1 MKKTLK
7 SCFALALALVLCLG
21 LCATA
26 FADADYVDA
35 KAAITKE
42 LTMPAKTPTPN
53 CTFKFVVTSVS
64 VDGDTT
70 VTAPVATIADIS
82 FTGTDAGTDAE
93 AGGVKSVVK
102 ESNVQFGT
110 FPHAGL
116 YVYNVKETENT
127 VTANKDQTFTY
138 SKAEYEMQVF
148 VANKPGAEGGLYI
161 QSIVVYQTKDDAG
174 NDISVANQTKEPNI
188 KPTENGTGNSFRFVN
203 KYVQKSGSPDPNNTT
218 FNSLKVEKKVTGNLG
233 DLTKE
238 FSFSL
243 TVNKTAFEADNT
255 TYNYVKYKA
264 DGTEVANGAGTLT
277 AGTASTITL
286 AHGEYIIVKDLLVG
300 ATYTVTETD
309 TDKNYTTTIVAEEK
323 DTVNNNSKTASG
335 TLRVLGNTAE
345 FTNKYDLTPPTGIV
359 INSLPYV
366 ILVVA
371 AMTGIVLFVVS
382 RKRREQED

>member
-26 FADADYVDA
+26 FAADYVDA

-70 VTAPVATIADIS
+70 VTAPAASITDIS
-82 FTGTDAGTDAE
+82 FTGNDAGTDAD

-116 YVYNVKETENT
+116 YVYNVKETANT
-127 VTANKDQTFTY
+127 VTPNLDQTFTY

-148 VANKPGAEGGLYI
+148 VANKPDAEGQLYI
-161 QSIVVYQTKDDAG
+161 QSIVVNQTKDDAG
-174 NDISVANQTKEPNI
+174 TDIPAAQQTKVPDIE
-188 KPTENGTGNSFRFVN
+188 PTENGSGNSFRFVN
-203 KYVQKSGSPDPNNTT
+203 KYVQKSGPHDPDNQT
-218 FNSLKVEKKVTGNLG
+218 FKSLKVEKKVTGNLG
-233 DLTKE
+233 DLTKA

-255 TYNYVKYKA
+255 TYNYVKYNA
-264 DGTEVANGAGTLT
+264 DGTEVANGGGTLT
-277 AGTASTITL
+277 PGTASTIKL
-286 AHGEYIIVKDLLVG
+286 AHGQYIIVKDLLVG

-309 TDKNYTTTIVAEEK
+309 ADRNYTTTIVAEN
-323 DTVNNNSKTASG
+323 DTVDNNSKTASG
-335 TLRVLGNTAE
+335 TLLQAGNTAE
-345 FTNKYDLTPPTGIV
+345 FTNDYDQTPPTGIV
-359 INSLPYV
+359 INNLPYV